1 MFDEHPFRVILDYG
15 HNAAAIS
22 CITQLTD
29 RLDVVGRKICVLS
42 APGDRRDEDIRAI
55 AATVAGHFDHYICKA
70 DDHRRGRGEDEVPS
84 TTKRVKSLTID
95 GDAAAPS
102 SGPASAPP
110 SDPAPPPRAAGSAF
124 SEGPTLE
131 SLRAQLAAFARAR
144 DWDQFHTPRN
154 VLLAMC
160 GEVGELAELF
170 QWRGDAGCPPGLAPW
185 TEADKTHLGEEM
197 ADVLL
202 YLVRLADR
210 CGVDLPRAAEEKL
223 LKNGRKY
230 PADRCRGSAA
240 KYHAYE
246 RTANDAAAAGEN
258 ERSRDAKEPS

>member
-1 MFDEHPFRVILDYG
+1 MTADL
-15 HNAAAIS
+15 
-22 CITQLTD
+22 QLEIED
-29 RLDVVGRKICVLS
+29 RWLTT
-42 APGDRRDEDIRAI
+42 P
-55 AATVAGHFDHYICKA
+55 
-70 DDHRRGRGEDEVPS
+70 RGEDEVPS

-95 GDAAAPS
+95 GDRPSSSDADAPS

-110 SDPAPPPRAAGSAF
+110 SDPAAPPRAAGSAF

-258 ERSRDAKEPS
+258 ERSGDAKEPS